1 MLFQIS
7 EDVSKL
13 ELRSFKFF
21 LSQEISRCK
30 LHDDLVRPGVSARF
44 GPEVE
49 SAGGDCCD
57 WREG

>member
-7 EDVSKL
+7 EDVNKL
-13 ELRSFKFF
+13 ELRSFKFL

-30 LHDDLVRPGVSARF
+30 VDDDMVRPGVSPRF

-49 SAGGDCCD
+49 SASENC
-57 WREG
+57 